1 VGPPPWLPEHQRR
14 WSGLGD
20 TATIGLGMNAPKA
33 IFFDLNG
40 TLVDHGGAGEAILVT
55 CRAVAAARPGLDPDR
70 LAAANAD
77 VWRDY
82 WPQVE
87 DRWNV
92 GVLDGAAISLE
103 AWTRA
108 LRACG
113 CDDAAL
119 ARLATDALRRHARD
133 TVRLFDDARELLGW
147 LAGAGL
153 PLAVITNAAADSA
166 RDALRALG
174 IEGRFDAVV
183 VSGEVGVAKPDPALF
198 AVATERLGVRPDDVW
213 HVGDSLAADVAGAK
227 AAGLGAVWLNR
238 GGLALRPDDPPPDR
252 EIRSLRELTD
262 LLRVGT

>member
-1 VGPPPWLPEHQRR
+1 MGP
-14 WSGLGD
+14 
-20 TATIGLGMNAPKA
+20 GMKPAKA
-33 IFFDLNG
+33 LFFDLNG
-40 TLVDHGGAGEAILVT
+40 TLVDHSGLGEAVLTT
-55 CRAVAAARPGLDPDR
+55 CRAVAAARPGLDAGR
-70 LAAANAD
+70 LAAANAE

-87 DRWNV
+87 ERWNV
-92 GVLDGAAISLE
+92 GVLDGAAVSLE

-119 ARLATDALRRHARD
+119 AGLATDALRRHQRE

-153 PLAVITNAAADSA
+153 PLAVITNAASDSA

-174 IEGRFDAVV
+174 IEERFEVVV
-183 VSGEVGVAKPDPALF
+183 VSGEVGMAKPDPALF
-198 AVATERLGVRPDDVW
+198 GIATERIGVRPGDVW

-238 GGLALRPDDPPPDR
+238 ERHPLGAGDPRPDR
-252 EIRSLRELTD
+252 EIGSLRELIG
-262 LLRVGT
+262 LPRAGA